1 MAPFAPAIRRTSDE
15 WCVRA
20 TGAGAAGRYQRAV
33 YPWNTGGKEVRHHE
47 LLTRLARGQFVVTI
61 YTMRWWEGGR
71 STVVDGIRYVA
82 ICPRLQLYVGRR
94 RSILQALIFAL
105 CTLSVVVRRFDVVE
119 VDAIPFL
126 PLFPMRLV
134 TWARRAPMVVTW
146 HEFWGAGYWAQYL
159 GRRGVVASTI
169 ERAAARLPSSIIAAS
184 DGTAERL
191 RVSGLANSVHVVPN
205 GVDVDALRSF
215 VTPPMRDWPATR
227 PSWWSWGGFSTTSG
241 WTLR

>member
-1 MAPFAPAIRRTSDE
+1 MNGVSGRPVQVRLAVISD
-15 WCVRA
+15 
-20 TGAGAAGRYQRAV
+20 AV

-119 VDAIPFL
+119 VDAIPLL

-134 TWARRAPMVVTW
+134 T
-146 HEFWGAGYWAQYL
+146 
-159 GRRGVVASTI
+159 
-169 ERAAARLPSSIIAAS
+169 
-184 DGTAERL
+184 
-191 RVSGLANSVHVVPN
+191 
-205 GVDVDALRSF
+205 
-215 VTPPMRDWPATR
+215 
-227 PSWWSWGGFSTTSG
+227 
-241 WTLR
+241 